1 LGLKEK
7 LFSGATSTVTVAAP
21 TLPLTPSTNVA
32 NANER
37 TTHRKAADV
46 ANKFTI
52 LRRPWLFRFVLPRDA
67 LIVGECLCSLPSTV
81 KITAATRFYLQPHWL
96 STKIKAADE
105 ILTRRA
111 QFEKIDVIARRT
123 LGLNEAARI

>member
-1 LGLKEK
+1 VE
-7 LFSGATSTVTVAAP
+7 
-21 TLPLTPSTNVA
+21 
-32 NANER
+32 
-37 TTHRKAADV
+37 
-46 ANKFTI
+46 
-52 LRRPWLFRFVLPRDA
+52 
-67 LIVGECLCSLPSTV
+67 
-81 KITAATRFYLQPHWL
+81 ITAATRFYLQPHWL